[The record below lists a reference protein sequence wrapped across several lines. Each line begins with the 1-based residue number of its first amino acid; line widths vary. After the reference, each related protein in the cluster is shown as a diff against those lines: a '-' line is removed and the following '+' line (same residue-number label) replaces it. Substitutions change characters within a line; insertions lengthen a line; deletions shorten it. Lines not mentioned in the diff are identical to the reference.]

1 MSLINPLV
9 VVVVV
14 FCVFVALVWVLVF
27 FRFFLLV

>member
-9 VVVVV
+9 VV
-14 FCVFVALVWVLVF
+14 FCVFVALFWVPVF

>member
-1 MSLINPLV
+1 MSLINPF

-14 FCVFVALVWVLVF
+14 FCVFVALVWVPVF